1 MKWYENIE
9 NDFNCYLSE
18 HEDGRYTIEVMCMT
32 GEVCTLRYNS
42 FETKEEILTN
52 IKEVKDVGWIYD
64 DRDDEEEI
72 KAAED
77 LSRTLEQL
85 YKYVEKNMK

>member
-18 HEDGRYTIEVMCMT
+18 YEDGRYTIELMCMN

-42 FETKEEILTN
+42 FETKEEILAN
-52 IKEVKDVGWIYD
+52 IKEAKDVGWIYSD
-64 DRDDEEEI
+64 CDDEEEI

-85 YKYVEKNMK
+85 HKYVEKNMK